1 MSIRTRTLRNTLF
14 SSVGIYVEYA
24 LGMVTSIIIARH
36 LGPEGYGTYSV
47 VVWMVAM
54 GIATTNSGTA
64 SAAIKFIAEM
74 RGRGETDA
82 IAPLLGYLRRAQR
95 LFLLAV
101 LLAGA
106 GVLLGAGGR
115 IAPGLRQW
123 ELLAFLWVAVALRS
137 SYMFNIGVAKGFE
150 DFRAIAVVAL
160 VAAPVN
166 LALVVAAWWLG
177 AGIGW
182 LLGVFVAS
190 SVVFYLVSHRQ
201 VRRLVPATRK
211 RTTLPRPLVARIQ
224 RHMWLTALTV
234 TVGFVAASEVEVLFL
249 QLYAGASAAG
259 QFKVAFQLAVG
270 AISLVPGVFGA
281 LLLPMMAN
289 ALGQGKH
296 VAGQRFV
303 ASTSYLVLLAA
314 PLVAFGVAFS
324 SVLIGL
330 LYGGAYQASIQVF
343 TWCLVGAAVTM
354 VTQGGSALLISADR
368 QGSVLLLVLACG
380 AMKVGLDFLL
390 LVRWGLA
397 GAVAAYLAVS
407 AGGAVAIM
415 ALAVRA
421 TGADLEWSRMGRIIA
436 AAAGAALI
444 AAPCRD
450 LGEPLLALA
459 CGAMAMGLAF
469 GVLSLALGC
478 WTRAD
483 IVQLQQLHERYAA
496 GRPRLGA
503 RALRW
508 AHRHAPGGAVR

>member
-1 MSIRTRTLRNTLF
+1 MSIRASTLRNALF
-14 SSVGIYVEYA
+14 SSVGIYTEYA
-24 LGMVTSIIIARH
+24 LGMLTSIIIARH

-47 VVWMVAM
+47 VVWMVAL

-64 SAAIKFIAEM
+64 SAAIKFVAEL
-74 RGRGETDA
+74 RGRGDTA
-82 IAPLLGYLRRAQR
+82 SLAPLLAYLRRAQR
-95 LFLLAV
+95 VFLLVV

-115 IAPGLRQW
+115 IAPGLHHGG
-123 ELLAFLWVAVALRS
+123 LLAFLWIAVALRS
-137 SYMFNIGVAKGFE
+137 SYMFNVGVAKGFE

-166 LALVVAAWWLG
+166 LALVVLAWWLD
-177 AGIGW
+177 AGIEW
-182 LLGVFVAS
+182 LLAVFVAS

-201 VRRLVPATRK
+201 VRRLVPAAPAGAV
-211 RTTLPRPLVARIQ
+211 LPPPLVARVH
-224 RHMWLTALTV
+224 RHMWLTAMTV

-249 QLYAGASAAG
+249 QLYVGAAAAG

-289 ALGQGKH
+289 ALGQGAH

-314 PLVAFGVAFS
+314 PLVAFGIAFS
-324 SVLIGL
+324 GVLIHL
-330 LYGGAYQASIQVF
+330 LYGDAYDASVQVF

-380 AMKVGLDFLL
+380 AVKVGLDFLL
-390 LVRWGLA
+390 VLRWGLA
-397 GAVAAYLAVS
+397 GAVAAYVAV
-407 AGGAVAIM
+407 AAVGAVAIM
-415 ALAVRA
+415 ALAIRV
-421 TGADLEWSRMGRIIA
+421 TGTMPDWSRIARIA
-436 AAAGAALI
+436 LAGAGAALL
-444 AAPCRD
+444 ALPLRALDP
-450 LGEPLLALA
+450 PLLALGLG
-459 CGAMAMGLAF
+459 GAVMVLGY

-483 IVQLQQLHERYAA
+483 ITQLQQLHERYGAS
-496 GRPRLGA
+496 RPRLGA
-503 RALRW
+503 RVLQW
-508 AHRHAPGGAVR
+508 AHRHAPGGIG